1 MKISHNMLH
10 ESNEAMDNYLFIL
23 LFVSNFI
30 TSCLFLYYAYEVRKE
45 VTKSGKNSS
54 LTKEKE
60 KSLHEVILIQFIINL
75 VFNVITQYR
84 TYMRSVFTSIIWVRS
99 VFTSIIWAVFPLA
112 YYLLALLWEKG
123 KIKTIG
129 EYIVLWIIWI
139 VFFIFLNAFAFSTM
153 IAHI

>member
-1 MKISHNMLH
+1 MNMKISHNMLH
-10 ESNEAMDNYLFIL
+10 ESNEAMDKYLFIL
-23 LFVSNFI
+23 LFLSNFI

-60 KSLHEVILIQFIINL
+60 KTLHEVILIQFIINL

-84 TYMRSVFTSIIWVRS
+84 TYMRSIFA
-99 VFTSIIWAVFPLA
+99 SIIWAVFPLA

-129 EYIVLWIIWI
+129 EYIVLWIIW
-139 VFFIFLNAFAFSTM
+139 VVWFIFLNAFAFSTM
-153 IAHI
+153 IVHKK

>member
-1 MKISHNMLH
+1 MKISHNMLP
-10 ESNEAMDNYLFIL
+10 ESNEAMENYLFIL

-84 TYMRSVFTSIIWVRS
+84 TYMRSVFTSIIW
-99 VFTSIIWAVFPLA
+99 AVFPLA

>member
-75 VFNVITQYR
+75 VFNTITQYR
-84 TYMRSVFTSIIWVRS
+84 TYMRS

-129 EYIVLWIIWI
+129 GYIVLWIIWI
-139 VFFIFLNAFAFSTM
+139 VLFIFLNAFAFSTM